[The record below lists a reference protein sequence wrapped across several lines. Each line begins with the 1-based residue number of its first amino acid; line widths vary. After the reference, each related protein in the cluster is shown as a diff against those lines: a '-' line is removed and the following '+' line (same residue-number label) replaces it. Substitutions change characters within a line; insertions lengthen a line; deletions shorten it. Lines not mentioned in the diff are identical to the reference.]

1 MTKKI
6 AMSFAILGS
15 LIFQGRTNTVKY
27 DDTPA
32 SKTVQ
37 KEVGADT
44 ISNNATAMLEAM
56 LLDPEVQKATKS
68 SRPKLAVFGLINFT
82 YDKLDLAAING
93 QLMNELNKANRFR
106 FSDQEDMSAESEK
119 WKDSL
124 YQLFED
130 PASGQSLAT
139 AVAAD
144 YLLVGEISNVIRTQP
159 KQKKVLY
166 RLSLKLLDQS
176 NGETIWREQ
185 RELLKSEKNIV
196 YGI

>member
-6 AMSFAILGS
+6 AMSFAILAS
-15 LIFQGRTNTVKY
+15 LMFQGCTNTVKY

-159 KQKKVLY
+159 KQKKVFY

>member
-6 AMSFAILGS
+6 AMSCAILAS
-15 LIFQGRTNTVKY
+15 LIFQGCTNTVKY

-44 ISNNATAMLEAM
+44 ISNNATAMLDAM

-159 KQKKVLY
+159 KQKKVFY

>member
-6 AMSFAILGS
+6 AMSCAILAS
-15 LIFQGRTNTVKY
+15 LMFQGCTNTVKY

-44 ISNNATAMLEAM
+44 ISNNATAMLDAM

-159 KQKKVLY
+159 KQKKVFY

>member
-1 MTKKI
+1 MD
-6 AMSFAILGS
+6 MSQRLF
-15 LIFQGRTNTVKY
+15 
-27 DDTPA
+27 
-32 SKTVQ
+32 
-37 KEVGADT
+37 
-44 ISNNATAMLEAM
+44 
-56 LLDPEVQKATKS
+56 
-68 SRPKLAVFGLINFT
+68 NFT

-159 KQKKVLY
+159 KQKKVFY

>member
-6 AMSFAILGS
+6 AMSCAILAS
-15 LIFQGRTNTVKY
+15 LIFQGCTNTVKY

-44 ISNNATAMLEAM
+44 ISNNATAMLDAM

-119 WKDSL
+119 WKDNL

-159 KQKKVLY
+159 KQKKVFY

>member
-6 AMSFAILGS
+6 AMSCAILAS
-15 LIFQGRTNTVKY
+15 LIFQGCTNTVKY

-37 KEVGADT
+37 KEVDADT
-44 ISNNATAMLEAM
+44 ISNNATAMLDAM

-159 KQKKVLY
+159 KQKKVFY

>member
-1 MTKKI
+1 M
-6 AMSFAILGS
+6 
-15 LIFQGRTNTVKY
+15 
-27 DDTPA
+27 
-32 SKTVQ
+32 
-37 KEVGADT
+37 
-44 ISNNATAMLEAM
+44 
-56 LLDPEVQKATKS
+56 
-68 SRPKLAVFGLINFT
+68 FGLINFT

-159 KQKKVLY
+159 KQKKVFY

>member
-6 AMSFAILGS
+6 AMSCAILAS
-15 LIFQGRTNTVKY
+15 LIFQGCTNTVKY

-159 KQKKVLY
+159 KQKKVFY

>member
-1 MTKKI
+1 M
-6 AMSFAILGS
+6 
-15 LIFQGRTNTVKY
+15 FQGCTNTVKY

-44 ISNNATAMLEAM
+44 ISNNATAMLDAM

-159 KQKKVLY
+159 KQKKVFY

>member
-6 AMSFAILGS
+6 AMSCAILAS
-15 LIFQGRTNTVKY
+15 LMFQGCTNTVKY

-159 KQKKVLY
+159 KQKKVFY

>member
-6 AMSFAILGS
+6 AMSCAILAS
-15 LIFQGRTNTVKY
+15 LMFQGCTNTVKY

-37 KEVGADT
+37 KEVDADT
-44 ISNNATAMLEAM
+44 ISNNATAMLDAM

-159 KQKKVLY
+159 KQKKVFY

>member
-6 AMSFAILGS
+6 AMSCAILAS
-15 LIFQGRTNTVKY
+15 LMFQGCTNTVKY

-37 KEVGADT
+37 KEVDADT

-159 KQKKVLY
+159 KQKKVFY